1 MIVAFGNAVNLTDG
15 LDGLATMPVIIAS
28 IAFLLIAYL
37 VGNVKFANYLGIPH
51 VPGAGDLTVLL
62 LAIVGAGLA
71 FLWFNAP
78 PAAVFM
84 GDTGSL
90 ALGGALG
97 AVAVATHHEFV
108 LAIVGGLF
116 VVEALERR
124 HPGRGLQ
131 AHRQARLP
139 DGPDPPPFRA
149 SRLVRADRRDP
160 LLDHQLRARAR
171 GPRTLKLR

>member
-37 VGNVKFANYLGIPH
+37 VGNAKFATYLGIPH
-51 VPGAGDLTVLL
+51 VPGVGDLTVLL

-97 AVAVATHHEFV
+97 AV
-108 LAIVGGLF
+108 VG
-116 VVEALERR
+116 R
-124 HPGRGLQ
+124 
-131 AHRQARLP
+131 
-139 DGPDPPPFRA
+139 DPP
-149 SRLVRADRRDP
+149 
-160 LLDHQLRARAR
+160 
-171 GPRTLKLR
+171 